1 MPPWRLPTA
10 PFPHPPSDTEVPV
23 RPVLSPAV
31 RRLWRDRSTLQLG
44 RLPGRATVL
53 AGLDPAS
60 RAVLGLL
67 DGTRDADQVV
77 AGAATVGCPPER
89 ARELLG
95 LLEQAGALQDGE
107 STRLAPPGWTTG
119 ERDRFEGDLTSL
131 SLVRDDPAEALRRR
145 AAARLTVVGA
155 GRVGAPL
162 AALLGAAGVGGVD
175 VRDDAVVAP
184 QDVGVGGLHPD
195 DVGRRRGEAAR
206 NHLRAMWP
214 RTDVAVQYDA
224 DLVVLAPT
232 GREPLEGVAALVAD
246 GVPHLLAEVRDG
258 VGVVGP
264 LVLPGSTACLHCL
277 DLARADRDPDW
288 PTLATQLATPTRGT
302 PACDGALAVAVAAQA
317 ALQALTL
324 IDGTLP
330 ASAGGTLE
338 LALPDWRWRRRSW
351 SPHAACGCR
360 MPAAG

>member
-1 MPPWRLPTA
+1 
-10 PFPHPPSDTEVPV
+10 V
-23 RPVLSPAV
+23 RH
-31 RRLWRDRSTLQLG
+31 LWRDRSTLQLG
-44 RLPGRATVL
+44 RLPGRVTVL

-67 DGTRDADQVV
+67 DGARDAQQVV
-77 AGAATVGCPPER
+77 AAAGSVGCPPDR
-89 ARELLG
+89 ARALLELLA
-95 LLEQAGALQDGE
+95 EAGVLQDGG
-107 STRLAPPGWTTG
+107 SARAAPAGWTTA
-119 ERDRFEGDLTSL
+119 ERDRFEGDLTAL
-131 SLVRDDPAEALRRR
+131 SLVREDPTEAVRRR
-145 AAARLTVVGA
+145 AAARVTVAGA

-206 NHLRAMWP
+206 AHLRARWP
-214 RTDVAVQYDA
+214 RTDVSVQPDA

-232 GREPLEGVAALVAD
+232 GREPLESVSALVAD

-277 DLARADRDPDW
+277 DLARSDLDPAW
-288 PTLATQLATPTRGT
+288 PTLAAQLATPPRGT
-302 PACDGALAVAVAAQA
+302 PACDGRSPWPSPHRPPCRRSPCSTAPSRRVSGAPSSWRCPTGGGGGAAGRRTGRAVAGCPPPGDA
-317 ALQALTL
+317 
-324 IDGTLP
+324 
-330 ASAGGTLE
+330 
-338 LALPDWRWRRRSW
+338 RRSVARRGR
-351 SPHAACGCR
+351 PTATLRA
-360 MPAAG
+360 